1 MVPAPAQGAL
11 AVETREDVATRLPGL
26 AVALAALDD
35 PPTRAAVT
43 AERSLMAHLGAGCAA
58 PVGALARS
66 DDGGA
71 PRPGDGD
78 GSAARL
84 RLDALVAS
92 LDGARR
98 LVVREAGSAREA
110 EALGA
115 RAAHSLLEAGAAGIA
130 DLRAGRAGGSTGG
143 RR

>member
-43 AERSLMAHLGAGCAA
+43 AERSLMAHLGTGCAA

-66 DDGGA
+66 DDGG
-71 PRPGDGD
+71 GSGGGGD

-92 LDGARR
+92 LNGARR
-98 LVVREAGSAREA
+98 LVVRETGSAREA

-115 RAAHSLLEAGAAGIA
+115 RAARSLLEAGAAGIA

>member
-35 PPTRAAVT
+35 PSTRAAVT

-58 PVGALARS
+58 PVGALARP
-66 DDGGA
+66 DDGGD
-71 PRPGDGD
+71 GGGD

-84 RLDALVAS
+84 RLDAIVAS
-92 LDGARR
+92 PDGARR
-98 LVVREAGSAREA
+98 LAVREVASAREA
-110 EALGA
+110 EELGA
-115 RAAHSLLEAGAAGIA
+115 RAARSLLEVGAAGIA
-130 DLRAGRAGGSTGG
+130 DLGAGGAGGRGG
-143 RR
+143 RRR